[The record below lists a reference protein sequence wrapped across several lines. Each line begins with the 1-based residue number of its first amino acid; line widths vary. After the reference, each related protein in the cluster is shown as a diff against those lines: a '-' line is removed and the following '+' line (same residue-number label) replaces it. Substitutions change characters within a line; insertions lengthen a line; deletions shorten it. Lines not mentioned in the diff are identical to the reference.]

1 MNLSARGR
9 AQAKTLAG
17 YLRAKTLDAIYAS
30 PMKRVQQTL
39 APLLENGAPAPT
51 ILPGLREVDFGD
63 WTGFN
68 WQEVRKKFGVHPY
81 DWLDEIELGA
91 VPNGETGVQF
101 RARVE
106 PCLFEII
113 RRHPGGT
120 AAIFCHGGV
129 IRMML
134 AILLELPLPKT
145 NAFEIEYASVTQVAL
160 HPQSER
166 NRIAQL
172 HAVARSCSMNV
183 SFGVP
188 ALAGSNR
195 LKAGLQT
202 KSKSL
207 WRVSVVTTREAEDAV
222 SELLGAVLGQP
233 ASSYSNLET
242 RVSTVT
248 VYLQQKFMNLGTP
261 ASRQRVC
268 PCRRSR
274 HSQEQSARKFL
285 TG

>member
-1 MNLSARGR
+1 LGTSSSQTTLRKVKRSQLTRLLLVRHAEVESRYRHTFGGRINMNLSPQGR
-9 AQAKTLAG
+9 AQAEKLSA
-17 YLRAKTLDAIYAS
+17 YLRGKTFDGIYAS
-30 PMKRVQQTL
+30 PMKRVRQTL
-39 APLLENGAPAPT
+39 APVLKNSALTPI

-68 WQEVRKKFGVHPY
+68 WEEVRKKFGVHPY

-145 NAFEIEYASVTQVAL
+145 NAFGIEYASVTQVTL
-160 HPQSER
+160 HPHLNE
-166 NRIAQL
+166 I
-172 HAVARSCSMNV
+172 
-183 SFGVP
+183 
-188 ALAGSNR
+188 
-195 LKAGLQT
+195 
-202 KSKSL
+202 
-207 WRVSVVTTREAEDAV
+207 
-222 SELLGAVLGQP
+222 ELL
-233 ASSYSNLET
+233 N
-242 RVSTVT
+242 
-248 VYLQQKFMNLGTP
+248 FTP
-261 ASRQRVC
+261 WRDSIA
-268 PCRRSR
+268 
-274 HSQEQSARKFL
+274 
-285 TG
+285 

>member
-1 MNLSARGR
+1 MSLSKRLRRKPKPSQPTRLWLIRHAEVESRYRHTFGGRINMNLSPRGR
-9 AQAKTLAG
+9 AQAGKLAK
-17 YLRAKTLDAIYAS
+17 YLRGKKFDAIYAS

-39 APLLENGAPAPT
+39 APVLKNSTLAPA

-68 WQEVRKKFGVHPY
+68 WEEVRKKFGVHPY

-106 PCLFEII
+106 PCLFEVI

-160 HPQSER
+160 HPHLNE
-166 NRIAQL
+166 I
-172 HAVARSCSMNV
+172 
-183 SFGVP
+183 
-188 ALAGSNR
+188 
-195 LKAGLQT
+195 
-202 KSKSL
+202 
-207 WRVSVVTTREAEDAV
+207 
-222 SELLGAVLGQP
+222 ELLN
-233 ASSYSNLET
+233 Y
-242 RVSTVT
+242 
-248 VYLQQKFMNLGTP
+248 TP
-261 ASRQRVC
+261 WRDGIA
-268 PCRRSR
+268 
-274 HSQEQSARKFL
+274 
-285 TG
+285 